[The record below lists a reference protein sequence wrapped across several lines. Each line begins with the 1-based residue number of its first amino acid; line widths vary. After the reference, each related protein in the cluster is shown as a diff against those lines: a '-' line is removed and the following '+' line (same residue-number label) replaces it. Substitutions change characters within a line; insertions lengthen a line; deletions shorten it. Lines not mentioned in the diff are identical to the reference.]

1 MRVPFEIVREY
12 PDFLLEEFNFFW
24 LFSFPEILYTGSI
37 YEL

>member
-12 PDFLLEEFNFFW
+12 PDFLLEEFNFRGR
-24 LFSFPEILYTGSI
+24 FSFPERLYTGSI